1 MTIENYSFYYLPILK
16 ELAKGN
22 SLHRLELVDAVAKQV
37 GLSGEERY
45 QANPRGTVIFESRVH
60 WATQYLVMAHAL
72 HRPSRGQIQITER
85 GKTLIAAHPLGF
97 GDSVLEEFEELK
109 NWLDKTKSQQA
120 AARTARSEV
129 PSAAETGVSPE
140 EQISNSM
147 DEIESAVASELVQQV
162 LNQPPVF
169 LEKLVLK
176 LLHAMGYGDSEDDLT
191 HTGQSGDEGVDG
203 FIKQDRL
210 GIQNLYVQ
218 AKRYAPG
225 NTVGRPA
232 IQAFVGA
239 IAEKANSGVF
249 ITTSSFSKDA
259 VEYANAQKATRV
271 ILIDGPKLGR
281 LLVDYE
287 IGVRVKR
294 VHKYL
299 EVDEDFFSE

>member
-1 MTIENYSFYYLPILK
+1 MTIENYSFYYVPILK
-16 ELAKGN
+16 ELAGGK

-37 GLSGEERY
+37 GLTQEERH
-45 QANPRGTVIFESRVH
+45 QANPRGTVIFESRIH
-60 WATQYLVMAHAL
+60 WAMQYLVMAHAL
-72 HRPSRGQIQITER
+72 HRPSRGQIEITER
-85 GKTLIAAHPLGF
+85 GRSLITAHPQGF
-97 GDSVLEEFEELK
+97 GDNVLEEFEELQH
-109 NWLDKTKSQQA
+109 WLTKSKSQQA
-120 AARTARSEV
+120 AAKPVKSE
-129 PSAAETGVSPE
+129 PSAAPDSGISPE

-271 ILIDGPKLGR
+271 ILIDGPKLGK

-299 EVDEDFFSE
+299 EVDEEFFSE

>member
-1 MTIENYSFYYLPILK
+1 MSIENYSYYYLPILK
-16 ELAKGN
+16 ELSSGK
-22 SLHRLELVDAVAKQV
+22 SLHRLELVEAVAKQV
-37 GLSGEERY
+37 GLTQEERY
-45 QANPRGTVIFESRVH
+45 RTNPRGTGIFESRIH
-60 WATQYLVMAHAL
+60 WAMQYLVMAHAL
-72 HRPSRGQIQITER
+72 QRPARGQIQITDR
-85 GKTLIAAHPLGF
+85 GKNLIASHPHGF
-97 GDSVLEEFEELK
+97 GDNILEEFDELK
-109 NWLDKTKSQQA
+109 NWLAKTKSQQA
-120 AARTARSEV
+120 LARSPKSDSV
-129 PSAAETGVSPE
+129 AAPASGLTPE

-249 ITTSSFSKDA
+249 ITTSSFSKEAID
-259 VEYANAQKATRV
+259 YANAQKATRV
-271 ILIDGPKLGR
+271 ILIDGPKLGK

-299 EVDEDFFSE
+299 EVDEEFFAE

>member
-1 MTIENYSFYYLPILK
+1 MTIENYSRYYLPILQ
-16 ELAKGN
+16 ELSSGK

-37 GLSGEERY
+37 GLSSEERY
-45 QANPRGTVIFESRVH
+45 RSNARGTGIFESRIH
-60 WATQYLVMAHAL
+60 WAMQYLVMAHAL
-72 HRPSRGQIQITER
+72 QRPARGQIQITER
-85 GKTLIAAHPLGF
+85 GRKLVSSHPHGF
-97 GDSVLEEFEELK
+97 GDAVLEEFDELK
-109 NWLDKTKSQQA
+109 DWIAKTKSQQIT
-120 AARTARSEV
+120 ARTAKGEV
-129 PSAAETGVSPE
+129 KPLQESGVTPE
-140 EQISNSM
+140 EQISYSM
-147 DEIESAVASELVQQV
+147 DEIESAVAAELVQQV

-249 ITTSSFSKDA
+249 ITTSSFSKEA
-259 VEYANAQKATRV
+259 IEYANAQKATRV
-271 ILIDGPKLGR
+271 VLIDGPKLGK

-294 VHKYL
+294 IHKYL
-299 EVDEDFFSE
+299 EVDEEFFAE